1 MLIKPI
7 AMKKS
12 CLIIPTLL
20 ALFCGSCKKF
30 VDVNKD
36 PNNPTDVQ
44 EKVLLAP
51 IEFNIAYGVD
61 AGGEGDAATY
71 TNHFMQTIAYNQPVP
86 NYGTYYFVN
95 SNTDATWTT
104 IYTTCLN
111 NLRILQQK
119 GKTNGNNSYAAIA
132 EVLTAYCLGIA
143 TDLWGDVP
151 YSGALNGSGDLTPAY
166 DKQEDVY
173 KTIQSLLDQAIT
185 DMDKTPGLKP
195 AADDYFYAGDM
206 TKWKKLAYTL
216 KARYYMHLT
225 KAPGYTAAA
234 QAGLAL
240 TALQNGMTGNA
251 DDLKFV
257 YPGGATSQNRWYQ
270 NMLPGTTLVAA
281 SAIVDTLTKRN
292 DPRKPYL
299 IAPAK
304 NTGLY
309 TGRVIG
315 TPGIGTLNDY
325 SLIGSA
331 YASVNSPQYLVPYTE
346 ALFLKA
352 EATLI
357 TSGYAAAQPIYREA
371 ITAHM
376 TKLGIGT
383 AAINTYLAARGT
395 LTQANALQYIMEEK
409 KIADFLSIENFTDW
423 RRTGYPAL
431 QPVLNALSAIPRRLI
446 YPQVEINT
454 NVQPQQSAK
463 LTDRVWWD
471 AQ

>member
-1 MLIKPI
+1 
-7 AMKKS
+7 MKKS
-12 CLIIPTLL
+12 LL
-20 ALFCGSCKKF
+20 FILPLTALLGAGCKKF

-36 PNNPTDVQ
+36 PNNPINVQ

-51 IEFNIAYGVD
+51 IEFNIAYGVG

-71 TNHFMQTIAYNQPVP
+71 TNHLMQTVAYNQPVP
-86 NYGTYYFVN
+86 NYGTYYFLN
-95 SNTDATWTT
+95 SNMDATWTT
-104 IYTTCLN
+104 IYTTCLQ
-111 NLRILQQK
+111 NLKILQQK
-119 GKTNGNNSYAAIA
+119 AVANSNNSYAAIA
-132 EVLTAYCLGIA
+132 EVLTAYCLGVA

-151 YSGALNGSGDLTPAY
+151 YSSALTGSGNLTPVY

-185 DMDKTPGLKP
+185 DMGKTPGLKP
-195 AADDYFYAGDM
+195 GSDDYYYAGDM

-225 KAPGYTAAA
+225 KAPGYTAAT
-234 QAGLAL
+234 QANLAL
-240 TALQNGMTGNA
+240 TALQNGLAGN
-251 DDLKFV
+251 DDDMKFV
-257 YPGGATSQNRWYQ
+257 YPGGSTSQNRWYQ
-270 NMLPGTTLVAA
+270 NMLPGTTLVAS
-281 SAIVDTLTKRN
+281 SAIVDTLVKRN
-292 DPRKPYL
+292 DPRLPYM

-315 TPGIGTLNDY
+315 TPGIGTLNNY

-331 YASVNSPQYLVPYTE
+331 YASVNAPQYIVPYTE

-357 TSGYAAAQPIYREA
+357 TSGAAAAQPIYQAA

-376 TKLGIGT
+376 SKLGIGA
-383 AAINTYLAARGT
+383 AAINNYLSARGT
-395 LTQANALQYIMEEK
+395 LTAANALEMIMQEK
-409 KIADFLSIENFTDW
+409 KIADFLSIENFNDW
-423 RRTGYPAL
+423 RRTGYPVL
-431 QPVLNALSAIPRRLI
+431 TPVLNALSAIPRRLL